1 MYKIGDK
8 IVVEEV
14 KDNNLLSIEG
24 EAATVISRIGSLI
37 VGKTVYTGMNFSFDI
52 KGRKGVK
59 VRPWTTED
67 DLEVLNGE
75 LNSVMESIEEPV
87 KAIKQKI
94 EVAKAGGQKAY
105 DKAQAKA
112 QLKEL
117 LAEINLPDG
126 AVVKVTKTKK

>member
-14 KDNNLLSIEG
+14 KDTSLLSIEG
-24 EAATVISRIGSLI
+24 EAATVVSRIGSLI
-37 VGKTVYTGMNFSFDI
+37 VGKTVTTGTNFSFDI

-59 VRPWTTED
+59 VRPWTTD
-67 DLEVLNGE
+67 DDIEILTGE
-75 LNSVMESIEEPV
+75 LNSIMESIEEPV
-87 KAIKQKI
+87 KAIKEKI

>member
-1 MYKIGDK
+1 M
-8 IVVEEV
+8 
-14 KDNNLLSIEG
+14 S
-24 EAATVISRIGSLI
+24 
-37 VGKTVYTGMNFSFDI
+37 FSFDI

-67 DLEVLNGE
+67 DIEVLNGE
-75 LNSVMESIEEPV
+75 LNSIMESIEEPV
-87 KAIKQKI
+87 KAIKERI
-94 EVAKAGGQKAY
+94 EIAKAGGQKAY

-126 AVVKVTKTKK
+126 AVVKVSKVKK